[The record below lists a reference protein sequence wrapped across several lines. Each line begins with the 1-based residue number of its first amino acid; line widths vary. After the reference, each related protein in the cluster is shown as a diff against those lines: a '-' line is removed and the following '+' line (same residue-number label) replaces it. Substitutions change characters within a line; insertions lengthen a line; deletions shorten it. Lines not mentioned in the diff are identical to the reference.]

1 MGFIENLKWWQWIIV
16 SLLIGAAL
24 GFINANT
31 VDPPASRVLE
41 PLNFEERLIQPAIV
55 DHGQKIPWISN
66 IVVHPPQYV
75 PRAGKTVQRQMVEFR
90 LIVLPQEGGTGKAE
104 LCSMLAPW
112 PYIPTPHYGPR
123 AHLHYPGTTLY
134 RAQPGDTM
142 QSVLTKQYGKYSS
155 EALKAFVTCNFY
167 IFSRATSAADIRIV
181 PGFIYYVP
189 WNPADGHSI
198 GDFLREAAKLG
209 YDASFQY
216 RWMEI
221 PKYVY
226 PIWMGGSFLIIGL
239 IWPMLLR
246 MMLDQGLGRDH
257 SQQFDLRRYKSSSPK
272 PAAAAAGPTAQEQQ
286 RLIDLEQSMLAS
298 LKAQQASEPA
308 PPPAPAPAPS
318 PVVKLAGAAP
328 ASPQASESP
337 EREKMYEGEYY
348 PVDRTGPDK
357 DQKKK

>member
-1 MGFIENLKWWQWIIV
+1 
-16 SLLIGAAL
+16 
-24 GFINANT
+24 
-31 VDPPASRVLE
+31 
-41 PLNFEERLIQPAIV
+41 
-55 DHGQKIPWISN
+55 
-66 IVVHPPQYV
+66 
-75 PRAGKTVQRQMVEFR
+75 
-90 LIVLPQEGGTGKAE
+90 
-104 LCSMLAPW
+104 
-112 PYIPTPHYGPR
+112 
-123 AHLHYPGTTLY
+123 
-134 RAQPGDTM
+134 
-142 QSVLTKQYGKYSS
+142 
-155 EALKAFVTCNFY
+155 
-167 IFSRATSAADIRIV
+167 
-181 PGFIYYVP
+181 
-189 WNPADGHSI
+189 
-198 GDFLREAAKLG
+198 
-209 YDASFQY
+209 
-216 RWMEI
+216 MEI